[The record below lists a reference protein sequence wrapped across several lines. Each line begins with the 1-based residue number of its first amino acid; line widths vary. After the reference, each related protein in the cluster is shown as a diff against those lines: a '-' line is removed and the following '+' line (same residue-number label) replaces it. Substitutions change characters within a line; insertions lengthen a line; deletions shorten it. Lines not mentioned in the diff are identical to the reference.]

1 MTGPGHAVVVG
12 VDDSDN
18 SLVAVDAAATEA
30 ALRHLPLR
38 IVHADPFES
47 AADTTAGPLP
57 QEPGRCVNRAMER
70 AQAAHPD
77 LKVIGEVVRRFPQSA
92 LIDAS
97 SEAELVVIGDRGLK
111 AVARALLDTVAG
123 GLVRQ
128 ASCPVLVTRGLG
140 VPDGP
145 VVVGADGSPNSQAAV
160 GFAFAEANLRSRPLV
175 IVHAWS
181 RPGPHQPGSAL
192 PRDFDAA
199 SIRAGAERL
208 VSEAT
213 AGWSEEYPDVDLS
226 HQVVH
231 GHARQALIAA
241 GEKASLLVVGAHGR
255 RTPSVPEPGS
265 VAAHLVYHAPC
276 PLVVVPAPARDQ

>member
-1 MTGPGHAVVVG
+1 MTAPERTIVVG

-30 ALRHLPLR
+30 ALRHVPLR

-57 QEPGRCVNRAMER
+57 RGPGRCVNRAMER
-70 AQAAHPD
+70 ARAAHPD
-77 LKVIGEVVRRFPQSA
+77 LKVVGEVARGFPQPA
-92 LIDAS
+92 LVKAS
-97 SEAELVVIGDRGLK
+97 SQAELVVIGDRGLK

-123 GLVRQ
+123 GLIRQ

-145 VVVGADGSPNSQAAV
+145 VVVGVDGSPNSQTAV
-160 GFAFAEANLRSRPLV
+160 GFAFAEADLHHRPLM

-192 PRDFDAA
+192 PLDFDAA

-208 VSEAT
+208 ASEAT
-213 AGWSEEYPDVDLS
+213 AGWPEKYPDVSIS

-231 GHARQALIAA
+231 GRAREALIAA
-241 GEKASLLVVGAHGR
+241 CADASLVVVGAHGR
-255 RTPSVPEPGS
+255 RVPPVPEPGS
-265 VAAHLVYHAPC
+265 VPRHLVVHAPC
-276 PLVVVPAPARDQ
+276 PVVIVPAL

>member
-1 MTGPGHAVVVG
+1 MTGPGPVVVVG

-30 ALRHLPLR
+30 ALRHLPLH

-47 AADTTAGPLP
+47 AADTTGGPLP
-57 QEPGRCVNRAMER
+57 GEPGRCVNRAMER

-77 LKVIGEVVRRFPQSA
+77 LEVIGEVARQFPQPA
-92 LIDAS
+92 LVKAS
-97 SEAELVVIGDRGLK
+97 SDAELVVIGDRGLK

-145 VVVGADGSPNSQAAV
+145 IVVGVDGSPNSQAAV
-160 GFAFAEANLRSRPLV
+160 GFAFAEADLHSRPLM

-181 RPGPHQPGSAL
+181 RPGPHQPGSPL
-192 PRDFDAA
+192 PRDFDAT
-199 SIRAGAERL
+199 SIQAGAERL
-208 VSEAT
+208 LSEAT
-213 AGWSEEYPDVDLS
+213 AGRPEEYPDVGFS
-226 HQVVH
+226 HRVVH

-241 GEKASLLVVGAHGR
+241 GTEASLVVVGAHGR
-255 RTPSVPEPGS
+255 RLPPLPEPGS
-265 VAAHLVYHAPC
+265 VTRHLVYHAPC
-276 PLVVVPAPARDQ
+276 PLVVVPAPDR